1 MAIPLVQPTHRRNL
15 SFLLRATATLCCVLA
30 LSYAAGQKSSGQGPG
45 SQMAARLTDLANKV
59 ASDRRRS
66 IEAAIQLPLKSDSSD
81 IFEQRQDAAPVVFF
95 NLSTSEAEH
104 TQETPGDMFF
114 NFTTQLHSQPM
125 FVFNLT
131 AKPRQDTAPVVFFN
145 LTTTLPRQDTSPNIT
160 RYAYQEYQQ
169 APSEGA
175 YTSVNRKTDIQIS
188 SPFITVNTE
197 PQPPRPALPPI
208 QYIYSQPSPPTP
220 PAVPPLHV
228 ALPPAASAT
237 EMPAAAP
244 AAAEAK
250 KVRETRLCQPLTFPS
265 ALRCI
270 CMFDS
275 VPHAR
280 LAYPYGA
287 LRRQKRV

>member
-1 MAIPLVQPTHRRNL
+1 
-15 SFLLRATATLCCVLA
+15 
-30 LSYAAGQKSSGQGPG
+30 
-45 SQMAARLTDLANKV
+45 MAARLTDLANKV

-175 YTSVNRKTDIQIS
+175 YTSVNRKTDI
-188 SPFITVNTE
+188 
-197 PQPPRPALPPI
+197 
-208 QYIYSQPSPPTP
+208 
-220 PAVPPLHV
+220 
-228 ALPPAASAT
+228 
-237 EMPAAAP
+237 
-244 AAAEAK
+244 
-250 KVRETRLCQPLTFPS
+250 
-265 ALRCI
+265 
-270 CMFDS
+270 
-275 VPHAR
+275 
-280 LAYPYGA
+280 
-287 LRRQKRV
+287 